1 MVITVAKRDKR
12 IADQAEELR
21 DLMQE
26 KNARERVE
34 RHQHRTRVVVVTSGK
49 GGVGKTNIATNMAIA
64 YG

>member
-49 GGVGKTNIATNMAIA
+49 GGVGKT
-64 YG
+64 